1 MNGTDAEVAAY
12 IGRWRPSSV
21 SPRAAAFARDVI
33 AETAPDG
40 KERAKRLP
48 WAAGRLADRAISPR
62 TVHDTASHGIT
73 TGCTRTEHPRHLRD
87 GRRRVTTSTTND
99 AEQETPVAHVKD
111 TTETARDNL
120 QNLASQRRPGSRRDH
135 RRRPRRLGHSDDEEF
150 RDANPE
156 TLRYRIWH
164 LPARLA
170 RHARDRTL
178 KISPDWPWTDAFV
191 TCWQQLRAL
200 PAPA

>member
-1 MNGTDAEVAAY
+1 
-12 IGRWRPSSV
+12 V

-40 KERAKRLP
+40 KERAKSLP

-73 TGCTRTEHPRHLRD
+73 TRCTRTEHPRHLRD
-87 GRRRVTTSTTND
+87 GRRKVTTSTTND
-99 AEQETPVAHVKD
+99 AEQETP
-111 TTETARDNL
+111 
-120 QNLASQRRPGSRRDH
+120 SRTSKTP
-135 RRRPRRLGHSDDEEF
+135 RRRLEITSKTWQVNAGWVLAATIAADLAAWTRRLGHSDDEEL